1 MWTNFEIFVLRL
13 AEIKIAG
20 SQNWDLGLKVFSCHN
35 LLLSSFAIMDARLTS
50 HSLLCANVNI
60 LFYSQILVYA
70 YKKTTKIYL
79 GVSERM
85 TIFTSDRNDSPLQFT
100 TIQVQSILQEIDRIS
115 EVWEIVRSFFGWV
128 VSCIMITFPI
138 MPVRGSCVCCS
149 DFQTSNISAC
159 MKLIQYLKCMG
170 CLNKN
175 CEQGN
180 RNWRD
185 REDLISFSVE
195 RSTFLNC

>member
-1 MWTNFEIFVLRL
+1 
-13 AEIKIAG
+13 
-20 SQNWDLGLKVFSCHN
+20 
-35 LLLSSFAIMDARLTS
+35 MDARLTS

-115 EVWEIVRSFFGWV
+115 EV
-128 VSCIMITFPI
+128 
-138 MPVRGSCVCCS
+138 
-149 DFQTSNISAC
+149 
-159 MKLIQYLKCMG
+159 
-170 CLNKN
+170 
-175 CEQGN
+175 
-180 RNWRD
+180 
-185 REDLISFSVE
+185 
-195 RSTFLNC
+195 